1 LGVIAWRGG
10 SVASS
15 VESGQDNLMMHCS
28 IERLYVRQ
36 R

>member
-1 LGVIAWRGG
+1 MAWRGR

-28 IERLYVRQ
+28 IERLYVGER
-36 R
+36 